1 MSRIKR
7 VWGRGVGSARLLLLL
22 FAWFVTASCNS
33 TPAETKE
40 ASEAA
45 AVEKPTSPNQLTLSP
60 TQAQAAGIEIGTFDH
75 QEMTTDVL
83 ANGLIDVPPQ
93 NMASISAVMGGYVQ
107 TVNVLPGQ
115 FIKRGGTVAV
125 LRHPDYLQLQ
135 QNYLQSRARLRF
147 LQQELDRQQVLDAED
162 VGAKR
167 KLQQAQA
174 DYQTEQAALRA
185 LAAQV
190 RMLGLSVARLD
201 GGHIAPTVPLT
212 APVGG
217 FVRAVNINP
226 GQYVGPQDV
235 LVEVVDRSDLHLEL
249 KVFEKDIARVKVGQR
264 ILFNVPNSSSPDNM
278 TARIFLVGK
287 AFDDNDRTVSV
298 HAHLEPERDDLLPG
312 QYVSARIQT
321 GGRRQRTL
329 PEDAIIQD
337 GEVSYAFVRTA
348 TDSAGS
354 TFRRLRLRAS
364 QPQHGAVAVTL
375 LDKLPDTTQLVRRGA
390 YFLQAELTKGQG
402 DDE

>member
-1 MSRIKR
+1 VR
-7 VWGRGVGSARLLLLL
+7 SARLLFLLTTVL
-22 FAWFVTASCNS
+22 FAACNS
-33 TPAETKE
+33 SSETETKE
-40 ASEAA
+40 APATAA
-45 AVEKPTSPNQLTLSP
+45 TEKSIAPNQLTLSP
-60 TQAQAAGIEIGTFDH
+60 TQTQAAGIEIGTFDH

-135 QNYLQSRARLRF
+135 QNYLQSRARLHF

-190 RMLGLSVARLD
+190 QMLGLSVARLNS
-201 GGHIAPTVPLT
+201 GHISPTVPLT

-226 GQYVGPQDV
+226 GQYVGPQAV

-264 ILFNVPNSSSPDNM
+264 ILFNIPNSATPDNM

-337 GEVSYAFVRTA
+337 GEVSYAFVRTTA
-348 TDSAGS
+348 DSTGT
-354 TFRRLRLRAS
+354 TFRRVRVRTG
-364 QPQHGAVAVTL
+364 QPQHGAMGVTL
-375 LDKLPDTTQLVRRGA
+375 LDQLRDTTQLVRRGA

-402 DDE
+402 GDE